1 MLKFH
6 LQRAKDKMKLMADRR
21 SDRTFEIGDLMYLK
35 LQPYRHHT
43 IREKKKRNPKL
54 APNFFGSFP
63 VEARVGKVTYRLTL
77 PPGSRV
83 RSTFHVSQ
91 LKKHAGNTIHQPDL
105 PIVGMDGAMIKE
117 PTCILDKR
125 MVKRGNK
132 AVIEVLAE
140 WTNAFLDS
148 ATWEN
153 L

>member
-1 MLKFH
+1 
-6 LQRAKDKMKLMADRR
+6 MADKR
-21 SDRTFEIGDLMYLK
+21 SDKTFEVGDLMYLK

-43 IREKKKRNPKL
+43 IRGKKRNPKL
-54 APNFFGSFP
+54 APNFFGPFP
-63 VEARVGKVTYRLTL
+63 VETRVGKVTYRLTL
-77 PPGSRV
+77 PPRSRV
-83 RSTFHVSQ
+83 RSTFH
-91 LKKHAGNTIHQPDL
+91 KHAENTIHQPDL

-132 AVIEVLAE
+132 AVTEVLAE
-140 WTNAFLDS
+140 WTNAFADD